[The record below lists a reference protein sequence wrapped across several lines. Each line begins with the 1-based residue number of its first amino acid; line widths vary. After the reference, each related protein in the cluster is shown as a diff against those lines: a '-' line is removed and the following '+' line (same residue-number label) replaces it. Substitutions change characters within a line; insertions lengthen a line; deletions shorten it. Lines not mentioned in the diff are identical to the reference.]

1 MAAKLIWNYSGDAK
15 SLNRMIDD
23 VLKTSKTMHERLH
36 VVACNCAIQLLV
48 HKQSTPTSKLVKG
61 LLGTSIHAKGLIQWL
76 EMSTNVKITQDKDG
90 AIKVTFPKEYK
101 TMALDDAINW
111 AKGVSSFWVSNP
123 PPKPFEGFDYKAELA
138 KLNKKAED
146 MARAKREGTLKRG
159 KDIIE
164 LTPEQ
169 VAAINLDGYRP
180 AIHAPEVQ
188 IDSVH

>member
-1 MAAKLIWNYSGDAK
+1 MASKLIWNYSGDAK

-23 VLKTSKTMHERLH
+23 VLKTSKTMHEKLH
-36 VVACNCAIQLLV
+36 VVACNCVIQLMA

-61 LLGTSIHAKGLIQWL
+61 LLGTSIHAKGLIQWI
-76 EMSTNVKITQDKDG
+76 ESNGNVNITQDKDG
-90 AIKVTFPKEYK
+90 SVKVSFPENYQ
-101 TMALDDAINW
+101 TMTVDDAINW
-111 AKGVSSFWVSNP
+111 AKDVSSFWVSNP
-123 PPKPFEGFDYKAELA
+123 PSNPFEGFDYKAELA
-138 KLNKKAED
+138 RLNRKAED

-159 KDIIE
+159 KKIIE

-169 VAAINLDGYRP
+169 VDAINLDGYRP